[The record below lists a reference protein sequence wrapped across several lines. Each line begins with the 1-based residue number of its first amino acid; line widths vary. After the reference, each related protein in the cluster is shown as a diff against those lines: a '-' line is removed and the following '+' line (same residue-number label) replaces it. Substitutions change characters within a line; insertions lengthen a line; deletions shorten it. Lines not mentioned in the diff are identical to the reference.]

1 MRIIIVEDEILAVE
15 RLSDL
20 ILQYDSN
27 IKIIESLDSVESTV
41 EWFKNNEAPDL
52 AFFDIQLA
60 DGLSF
65 EIFEQTNVKCPI
77 IFTTAFDEY
86 ALRAFKVNSV
96 DYILKPIDN
105 KELIQAFQKFDR
117 TQQQSPPTPQIDLI
131 RQAMEMIQSPQKNY
145 KSRFIVKSGNHISAI
160 EIPEIA
166 YFFSEHKM
174 SWIKTFSGKKYMVD
188 YKMEALESITDPLN
202 FFRLNRKYISS
213 FKAIQDVVSYSNS
226 RLKIKLLDMPADEE
240 ILISREKVQ
249 DFKKWLDQ

>member
-1 MRIIIVEDEILAVE
+1 MRIIIIEDEILAAE

-20 ILQYDSN
+20 ISQYDSN
-27 IKIIESLDSVESTV
+27 IEIVEPLDSVESAV
-41 EWFKNNEAPDL
+41 EWFQNNESPDL

-65 EIFEQTNVKCPI
+65 EIFEQVKVECPI
-77 IFTTAFDEY
+77 IFTTAYDEY
-86 ALRAFKVNSV
+86 ALKAFKVNSI

-105 KELIQAFQKFDR
+105 KELIQAFEKFER
-117 TQQQSPPTPQIDLI
+117 TQKQAPSSPPMDLI
-131 RQAMEMIQSPQKNY
+131 QQAMMMIQGQQKNY
-145 KSRFIVKSGNHISAI
+145 KSRFIVKSGNHLSAI
-160 EIPEIA
+160 EVAEVA

-174 SWIKTFSGKKYMVD
+174 SWIKTFEGKKYMVD
-188 YKMEALESITDPLN
+188 YKMEALQNLIDPLQ

-213 FKAIQDVVSYSNS
+213 FKAIKDVVSYSNS
-226 RLKIKLLDMPADEE
+226 RLKIKLLDSADDD

>member
-1 MRIIIVEDEILAVE
+1 MRIIIIEDEMLAAE

-27 IKIIESLDSVESTV
+27 IEIVEILDAVESAV
-41 EWFKNNEAPDL
+41 EWFKNNDIPDL

-65 EIFEQTNVKCPI
+65 EIFEQVNVDCPI
-77 IFTTAFDEY
+77 IFTTAYDEY
-86 ALRAFKVNSV
+86 ALKAFKVNSI

-105 KELIQAFQKFDR
+105 KELIQAFEKFER
-117 TQQQSPPTPQIDLI
+117 TQKQESSSPPMDLI
-131 RQAMEMIQSPQKNY
+131 QQAMMMIQGQQKNY
-145 KSRFIVKSGNHISAI
+145 KSRFIVKSGNHLSAI

-174 SWIKTFSGKKYMVD
+174 SWIKTFEGKKYMVD
-188 YKMEALESITDPLN
+188 YKMEALQNVIDPLQ

-213 FKAIQDVVSYSNS
+213 FKAIKDVVSYSNS
-226 RLKIKLLDMPADEE
+226 RLKIKLLDMLIDEE